1 MLETGMS
8 GWVAIRS
15 IWPELTVEHH
25 CAHSSRAHIR
35 GCPVRCYQ
43 SDLKHRLCLANIQPR
58 AHQEAP

>member
-8 GWVAIRS
+8 DWVAIRP
-15 IWPELTVEHH
+15 IWPKLTVERH
-25 CAHSSRAHIR
+25 CAHSPRAHIR

-43 SDLKHRLCLANIQPR
+43 SDLKHRLYFANIQPR